1 MRIDFLLEESTLAKL
16 IQGFGG
22 FVHDKGVVQNTLFV
36 RSTLRS
42 LRLIASDDGLL
53 DFSSMRKR
61 LQEEAF
67 LYFLQEM
74 HNIDCAVGWWR
85 CRQIRH
91 VFVALVRHIR
101 LVVIENLFLPAY
113 WHL

>member
-16 IQGFGG
+16 IQGFWG
-22 FVHDKGVVQNTLFV
+22 FVHDKGVVQDALFV

-53 DFSSMRKR
+53 NFTSMRKC

-67 LYFLQEM
+67 FYLLQEV
-74 HNIDCAVGWWR
+74 HDINCAVRRWR

-91 VFVALVRHIR
+91 VLVALVRHIR

-113 WHL
+113 GHL

>member
-1 MRIDFLLEESTLAKL
+1 M
-16 IQGFGG
+16 
-22 FVHDKGVVQNTLFV
+22 QNTLFV

-67 LYFLQEM
+67 LYLLQEV
-74 HNIDCAVGWWR
+74 HDIDCAVGRWR

-91 VFVALVRHIR
+91 VLVALVRHVW
-101 LVVIENLFLPAY
+101 LVVIENLFLPAHG
-113 WHL
+113 HL